1 MRAWNPLPAR
11 SGGDPS
17 PSPDDEPGDCRACGT
32 CTGRREFLRT
42 SLGLAALSTLAALLP
57 RGAGAEAIRRTH
69 STGGAGGEV
78 RYPVPASTG
87 VEVDRDHE
95 VILVRDGT
103 TVTAFALSCPHQRS
117 MLRWRDNKGI
127 FQCTKHHSEYNL
139 DGVYQKGRATRNMDR
154 LAIRLEGGEVV
165 VDPSVAYHSDEDPA
179 GWNAAAVQVG

>member
-1 MRAWNPLPAR
+1 MRVLNSLSTR
-11 SGGDPS
+11 RGGAPS
-17 PSPDDEPGDCRACGT
+17 SSPDDPGECRACGT

-57 RGAGAEAIRRTH
+57 GEAAAGTVRLVR
-69 STGGAGGEV
+69 SLGRLGQEV

-87 VEVDRDHE
+87 VEVDRDNE

-103 TVTAFALSCPHQRS
+103 VVTAFALSCPHQRS
-117 MLRWRDNKGI
+117 MLRWRDNKNI
-127 FQCTKHHSEYNL
+127 FQCTKHHSEYSL

-154 LAIRLEGGEVV
+154 LGIRLEGDEVV

-179 GWNAAAVQVG
+179 GWDGAVVQVG